1 VSGDPTFWIEARA
14 SGLLALLLLTTSV
27 IAGLVLKSRPFG
39 SALKPATVTDIHRFL
54 AMLCLGA
61 TAIHGAALVLDSSVH
76 ISVVGLLVPGF
87 VPYRPVWVAVGV
99 VAAELMAL
107 VYASFSQRKRI
118 GVKTWRRLHWSTY
131 GIFAAM
137 VVHGVMSGT
146 DTRQPWA
153 LGIYLGAIGAVVMA
167 TAWRILVPP
176 AKPVRAGRTVRM
188 EAGSA

>member
-1 VSGDPTFWIEARA
+1 MSNDPTFWIEARA
-14 SGLLALLLLTTSV
+14 SGLLALMLLTTSV
-27 IAGLVLKSRPFG
+27 TAGLVLKSRPFG
-39 SALKPATVTDIHRFL
+39 SALKPAAVTDIHRFL
-54 AMLCLGA
+54 AMLCLCA

-76 ISVVGLLVPGF
+76 IGIVGLLVPGF
-87 VPYRPVWVAVGV
+87 VPYRPVWVGVGV

-107 VYASFSQRKRI
+107 VYVSFSQRKRI

-146 DTRQPWA
+146 DTGQPWA

-176 AKPVRAGRTVRM
+176 AKPVRAKPAARM
-188 EAGSA
+188 QAGSA

>member
-1 VSGDPTFWIEARA
+1 MSSDPTFWIEARA

-39 SALKPATVTDIHRFL
+39 SALKPAAVTDIHRFL

-76 ISVVGLLVPGF
+76 IGIVGLLVPGF
-87 VPYRPVWVAVGV
+87 VPYRPVWVGVGV

-107 VYASFSQRKRI
+107 VYISFSQRKRI

-146 DTRQPWA
+146 DTAQPWA

-176 AKPVRAGRTVRM
+176 AKPIRTKPAARVQP
-188 EAGSA
+188 GSA

>member
-1 VSGDPTFWIEARA
+1 MSSDPTFWIEARA

-39 SALKPATVTDIHRFL
+39 SALKPAAVTDIHRFL

-76 ISVVGLLVPGF
+76 IGIVGLLVPGF
-87 VPYRPVWVAVGV
+87 VPYRPVWVGVGV

-107 VYASFSQRKRI
+107 VYVSFSQRKRI

-146 DTRQPWA
+146 DTAQPWA

-176 AKPVRAGRTVRM
+176 AKPVRTKPAAPT
-188 EAGSA
+188 

>member
-1 VSGDPTFWIEARA
+1 MSNDPTFWIEARA

-39 SALKPATVTDIHRFL
+39 SALKPAAVTDIHRFL

-76 ISVVGLLVPGF
+76 IGIVGLLVPGF
-87 VPYRPVWVAVGV
+87 VPYRPVWVGVGV

-107 VYASFSQRKRI
+107 VYISFSQRKRI

-146 DTRQPWA
+146 DTAQPWA

-176 AKPVRAGRTVRM
+176 AKPVRTKPAARVQP
-188 EAGSA
+188 GSA

>member
-1 VSGDPTFWIEARA
+1 MSSDPTFWIEARA

-39 SALKPATVTDIHRFL
+39 SALKPAAVTDIHRFL

-76 ISVVGLLVPGF
+76 IGIVGLLVPGF
-87 VPYRPVWVAVGV
+87 VPYGPVWVGVGV

-107 VYASFSQRKRI
+107 VYVSFSQRKRI

-146 DTRQPWA
+146 DTAQPWA

-176 AKPVRAGRTVRM
+176 AKPVRAKPAAGIQ
-188 EAGSA
+188 AGSA

>member
-1 VSGDPTFWIEARA
+1 VSSDPTFWIEARA

-39 SALKPATVTDIHRFL
+39 SALKPAAVTDIHRFL

-76 ISVVGLLVPGF
+76 IGIVGLLVPGF
-87 VPYRPVWVAVGV
+87 VPYRPVWVGVGV

-107 VYASFSQRKRI
+107 VYISFSQRKRI

-146 DTRQPWA
+146 DTAQPWA

-176 AKPVRAGRTVRM
+176 AKPIRTKPAARVQP
-188 EAGSA
+188 GSA

>member
-1 VSGDPTFWIEARA
+1 MSNDPTFWIEARA
-14 SGLLALLLLTTSV
+14 SGRLALMLLTTSV

-39 SALKPATVTDIHRFL
+39 SALKPAAVTDIHRFL

-76 ISVVGLLVPGF
+76 IGIVGLLVPGF
-87 VPYRPVWVAVGV
+87 VPYRPVWVGVGV

-107 VYASFSQRKRI
+107 VYVSFSQRKRI

-146 DTRQPWA
+146 DTAQPWA

-176 AKPVRAGRTVRM
+176 AKPVRTKPAARVQP
-188 EAGSA
+188 GSA